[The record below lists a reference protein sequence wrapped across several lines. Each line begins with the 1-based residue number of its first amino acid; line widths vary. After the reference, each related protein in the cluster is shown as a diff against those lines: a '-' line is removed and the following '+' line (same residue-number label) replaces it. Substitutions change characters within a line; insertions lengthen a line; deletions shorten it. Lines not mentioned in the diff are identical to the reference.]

1 MTSMLTLGLVWLA
14 VAVLV
19 ALPLGRLLRRA
30 DARHVLTTAALH
42 RLEAEVLADADHDR
56 PAPAAAT
63 RRPGQPAAGPP
74 SATCAVQPAHADPTI
89 SRTS

>member
-14 VAVLV
+14 VATLV

-30 DARHVLTTAALH
+30 DARRSGTPVARRAET
-42 RLEAEVLADADHDR
+42 EVLVVVR
-56 PAPAAAT
+56 PTVTGPPA
-63 RRPGQPAAGPP
+63 QPAAGPP
-74 SATCAVQPAHADPTI
+74 PVECPVQPAHADPTI